1 MDNSSL
7 EDFKNKVK
15 QWLTIDEE
23 INKYESKIKE
33 LKKHKKKILEPEITS
48 FMVEHNITNLNTE
61 NGLIKCNERRTK
73 KGLNKFSTTLDEI
86 NLQLNNRVD
95 TSDLNLYFRE
105 LWVANPPHPFRGR
118 RAKLKYVTQYD
129 TEPPSFSFN
138 LSSRIPKNYISFIE
152 NKLRKDHNFKNI
164 ALKIKVIT

>member
-1 MDNSSL
+1 MNNSSL

-61 NGLIKCNERRTK
+61 NGFIKCNERRTK
-73 KGLNKFSTTLDEI
+73 KGLNKHNIRENLTQVLNDESQI
-86 NLQLNNRVD
+86 EQALQLIMNNRETIIKHVL
-95 TSDLNLYFRE
+95 TK
-105 LWVANPPHPFRGR
+105 P
-118 RAKLKYVTQYD
+118 
-129 TEPPSFSFN
+129 
-138 LSSRIPKNYISFIE
+138 
-152 NKLRKDHNFKNI
+152 
-164 ALKIKVIT
+164 KIKGKSLDT